1 MGVLHKR
8 AAWPVARP
16 SDQAH
21 ALYRAPLCVW
31 KQAPPQGDKARLSG
45 SHGCTSTPMPMRHRR
60 SMLRSAAGFVLALL
74 APWPMDVASRR

>member
-31 KQAPPQGDKARLSG
+31 KQAPPQGDKARLTWVREHTHADAS
-45 SHGCTSTPMPMRHRR
+45 SSLDASICCRIH
-60 SMLRSAAGFVLALL
+60 AGFSGL
-74 APWPMDVASRR
+74 APWMI